1 MTDFSVFW
9 NCLMTLVTPDT
20 HDTHVPQKHGDYGFV
35 ARKLRDGLAEITAR
49 YFLAENADFKSPA
62 EIKEIKEMV
71 ITYDLQRSH
80 RNHRKH
86 RNESSQMTLKAT

>member
-35 ARKLRDGLAEITAR
+35 ARKLRDGLAEITASLTEG
-49 YFLAENADFKSPA
+49 F
-62 EIKEIKEMV
+62 V
-71 ITYDLQRSH
+71 T
-80 RNHRKH
+80 
-86 RNESSQMTLKAT
+86 QMTQIAQIFFGSLMAQKTHIFFCKKY